1 MARLGIATFI
11 AAMIALLPC
20 SPSPAAPPLPKE
32 EIQAFV
38 EKEYPSLERLYKTF
52 HGAPELSL
60 MERETSKRFA
70 GELRGIGF
78 TVTEGVGGY
87 GVVGVLENGKG
98 ETVMLRTDLDALP
111 VKEETGAPYAST
123 VQTKDRTGAA
133 VNVMHACGH
142 DVHMTCVVGAA
153 RALASLKDQ
162 WQGTLVVIG
171 QPAEEMGI
179 GARTMLMDG
188 LFSKFP
194 RPDYCLALHVDSE
207 LETGKVG
214 YVPGYSHANVDSVD
228 ITIRGIGGHGA
239 QPQATKDPVVVAAQ
253 VVLALQ
259 TIASRERHPR
269 DPVVVTV
276 GSIRGGT
283 KHNIIPDEVK
293 LQLTVR
299 TYTDETRKK
308 TLEAVERITRGI
320 ALAAGIPTELEPSVT
335 VTSEGT
341 PSVYNTPEL
350 VLRVADV
357 CRAVVGDD
365 NVVERD
371 PTMGGEDFG
380 RYGRGEPKIPICM
393 YRLGATNPKRVE
405 EAKKSGTPLPSL
417 HSSKYLPEL
426 DAIRIGTETMT
437 AAAIDLLRE
446 ER

>member
-1 MARLGIATFI
+1 MPKLDR
-11 AAMIALLPC
+11 AAFALIALASILA
-20 SPSPAAPPLPKE
+20 SSALAAPPLPKE
-32 EIQAFV
+32 QIEAAV
-38 EKEYPSLERLYKTF
+38 KKDASSLEELYKTF
-52 HGAPELSL
+52 HAAPELSL
-60 MERETSKRFA
+60 MEKETARRFA
-70 GELRGIGF
+70 DELRKSGF

-98 ETVMLRTDLDALP
+98 KTLLLRTDLDALP

-123 VQTKDRTGAA
+123 VQTKDRTGAT

-142 DVHMTCVVGAA
+142 DVHMTCVVGTA
-153 RALASLKDQ
+153 RALSNLKDQ

-171 QPAEEMGI
+171 QPAEELGI

-188 LFSKFP
+188 LFTRFP
-194 RPDYCLALHVDSE
+194 RPDYCLALHVDHE

-239 QPQATKDPVVVAAQ
+239 QPQATKDPIVVAAQ
-253 VVLALQ
+253 VILALQ

-283 KHNIIPDEVK
+283 KHNIIPDDVK

-308 TLEAVERITRGI
+308 TLEAIERITKGI
-320 ALAAGIPTELEPSVT
+320 AAAAGIPEDLEPNVT

-350 VLRVADV
+350 VMRVADV
-357 CRAVVGDD
+357 CRAIVGTD

-380 RYGRGEPKIPICM
+380 RYGRGEKSIPICM
-393 YRLGATNPKRVE
+393 YRLGATNPKRVAE
-405 EAKKSGTPLPSL
+405 SKQTGTPLPSL
-417 HSSKYLPEL
+417 HSSKYLPEIES
-426 DAIRIGTETMT
+426 IRVGTVTMT
-437 AAAIDLLRE
+437 AAAIDLLRGE
-446 ER
+446 K

>member
-1 MARLGIATFI
+1 MSKFIQSTFLLLSV
-11 AAMIALLPC
+11 ALQ
-20 SPSPAAPPLPKE
+20 SFAAPPLPKDK
-32 EIQAFV
+32 ITAFV
-38 EKEYPSLERLYKTF
+38 DKEYPALEQLYKSF
-52 HGAPELSL
+52 HSAPELSL
-60 MERETSKRFA
+60 MEKETAKRFA
-70 GELRGIGF
+70 DELRKSGF

-87 GVVGVLENGKG
+87 GVVGLLKNGNGK
-98 ETVMLRTDLDALP
+98 TLLLRTDIDALP
-111 VKEETGAPYAST
+111 VREETNAPYAST
-123 VQTKDRTGAA
+123 IQTKDRTGAT

-142 DVHMTCVVGAA
+142 DVHITCILGAS
-153 RALASLKDQ
+153 RALANLKDH

-171 QPAEEMGI
+171 QPAEELGI

-188 LFSKFP
+188 LFTKFP
-194 RPDYCLALHVDSE
+194 RPDYCLALHVDAE

-239 QPQATKDPVVVAAQ
+239 QPQGTKDPIVVAAQ
-253 VVLALQ
+253 VVMALQ

-276 GSIRGGT
+276 GSIHGGT
-283 KHNIIPDEVK
+283 KHNIIPDDVK

-308 TLEAVERITRGI
+308 TLDAIERITKGI
-320 ALAAGIPTELEPSVT
+320 AVAAGIPKELEPTVT

-350 VLRVADV
+350 VMRVADV
-357 CRAVVGDD
+357 CRDIVGKD

-380 RYGRGEPKIPICM
+380 RYGRADKPIPICM

-405 EAKKSGTPLPSL
+405 DSKKSGLPLPTL

-426 DAIRIGTETMT
+426 ESLRIGTTTMT
-437 AAAIDLLRE
+437 AAAIDLLRV
-446 ER
+446 ERQ

>member
-1 MARLGIATFI
+1 MSSIGRVALS
-11 AAMIALLPC
+11 IALI
-20 SPSPAAPPLPKE
+20 PSLLCGDAPAAPPLPKDQ
-32 EIQAFV
+32 IQEFV
-38 EKEYPSLERLYKTF
+38 EKEYESLEQLYKSF

-70 GELRGIGF
+70 KELREAGF

-98 ETVMLRTDLDALP
+98 KAVMLRTDLDALP

-123 VQTKDRTGAA
+123 VETKDRTGAT
-133 VNVMHACGH
+133 VNTMHACGH
-142 DVHMTCVVGAA
+142 DVHMTCIIGAA
-153 RALASLKDQ
+153 RALASMKDQ

-171 QPAEEMGI
+171 QPAEELGI

-188 LFSKFP
+188 LFTKFP
-194 RPDYCLALHVDSE
+194 RPDYCLALHVDAE

-228 ITIRGIGGHGA
+228 ITIRGVGGHGA

-253 VVLALQ
+253 VVMALQ

-299 TYTDETRKK
+299 TYTDETRKQ
-308 TLEAVERITRGI
+308 TLAAIERITKGI
-320 ALAAGIPTELEPSVT
+320 ALAAGIPKEIEPTVT

-357 CRAVVGDD
+357 CREIVGDD

-393 YRLGATNPKRVE
+393 YRLGATNPKRV
-405 EAKKSGTPLPSL
+405 AAAKSGGAPLPSL

-426 DAIRIGTETMT
+426 DAIRIGTATMT
-437 AAAIDLLRE
+437 AAAIDLLRVE
-446 ER
+446 Q